1 MDAINNILYSITA
14 NIIYDIAKS
23 INDKVFIKRE
33 QKDYFDNEIKKIKVP
48 EEFLLLA
55 ETGILEK
62 IKNTPQIVDMI
73 QTYTLYQV
81 GISTNTSLN
90 FKESSPSSENDFLNE
105 LSNKIYKLYVQNESL
120 SSISQLQINKYLK
133 YITNNVKAIIF
144 NGLDQSNK
152 SELILISSRMNF
164 LYNNI
169 KQELNDFRKFLTQ
182 NNTFKFV
189 AQNNNFLQI
198 KDEYHNILK
207 SKNSEAHIYL
217 LDKFQFDR
225 FYVPPILKN
234 TNIVNL
240 SFGKK
245 IISKDLIYFKEPET
259 EYIETIKDDIVK
271 YNRFEYNIMLNNIY
285 TDDYSKD
292 HSNDWKHIFDNNNI
306 VYITGGAGYGKS
318 LFLQKLIN
326 DFSDLNIFKS
336 DEYLIIRGELKSF
349 YPNNADSPISVER
362 FLQNSMKSSTLM
374 DESKISLELIRHYLQ
389 MGRCIIL
396 FDALDEVEKTK
407 RDELHETLISFLKN
421 QNPNNKIC
429 ITSRDRGFIPE
440 NDVEVLAI
448 QPLNDK
454 QIEKYVDN
462 IISLGKFEK
471 NDKDTF
477 MKQTKKLIDKGFLN
491 SFLVLSLLVNIYK
504 SEKELPEN
512 KLELYQKCFEYIS
525 NKREKDK
532 TVNRYNWGKIAPLMK
547 DNTFM
552 ELADMCFP
560 NNTPVDKKVILE
572 KLLKIYKSKYDNE
585 VSTENA
591 IEEFIKFCS
600 DRTELFVPAS
610 EENKFKFFHRSFFE
624 YFYSQYIF
632 VRFNDEND
640 ILEKLMLFDVDSEVF
655 ELTVAMLK
663 QKSEEKYQKI
673 IELMFVKAKE
683 ELNDKYSN
691 FNVFNILILSMQVV
705 DDVIYRNDFIDLLI
719 KYKEKI
725 VKSMNKIHN
734 SDIIF
739 ELIKRDKLYCKKICN
754 SYYNEAMISVFSILL
769 NINFNNNNI
778 WRDKNIS
785 FKQIFQHA
793 LHLSEK
799 SFYTN
804 LFIENVDITGELNKL
819 DNNKIDNICRNA
831 VTIKK
836 VSNKKIKQYQSVIK
850 IYNSKCIGDFNT
862 DD

>member
-90 FKESSPSSENDFLNE
+90 FKESSPSSENEFLNE

-374 DESKISLELIRHYLQ
+374 DESKI
-389 MGRCIIL
+389 
-396 FDALDEVEKTK
+396 
-407 RDELHETLISFLKN
+407 
-421 QNPNNKIC
+421 
-429 ITSRDRGFIPE
+429 
-440 NDVEVLAI
+440 
-448 QPLNDK
+448 
-454 QIEKYVDN
+454 
-462 IISLGKFEK
+462 
-471 NDKDTF
+471 
-477 MKQTKKLIDKGFLN
+477 
-491 SFLVLSLLVNIYK
+491 
-504 SEKELPEN
+504 
-512 KLELYQKCFEYIS
+512 
-525 NKREKDK
+525 
-532 TVNRYNWGKIAPLMK
+532 
-547 DNTFM
+547 
-552 ELADMCFP
+552 
-560 NNTPVDKKVILE
+560 
-572 KLLKIYKSKYDNE
+572 
-585 VSTENA
+585 
-591 IEEFIKFCS
+591 
-600 DRTELFVPAS
+600 
-610 EENKFKFFHRSFFE
+610 
-624 YFYSQYIF
+624 
-632 VRFNDEND
+632 
-640 ILEKLMLFDVDSEVF
+640 
-655 ELTVAMLK
+655 
-663 QKSEEKYQKI
+663 
-673 IELMFVKAKE
+673 
-683 ELNDKYSN
+683 
-691 FNVFNILILSMQVV
+691 
-705 DDVIYRNDFIDLLI
+705 
-719 KYKEKI
+719 
-725 VKSMNKIHN
+725 
-734 SDIIF
+734 
-739 ELIKRDKLYCKKICN
+739 
-754 SYYNEAMISVFSILL
+754 
-769 NINFNNNNI
+769 
-778 WRDKNIS
+778 
-785 FKQIFQHA
+785 
-793 LHLSEK
+793 
-799 SFYTN
+799 
-804 LFIENVDITGELNKL
+804 
-819 DNNKIDNICRNA
+819 
-831 VTIKK
+831 
-836 VSNKKIKQYQSVIK
+836 
-850 IYNSKCIGDFNT
+850 
-862 DD
+862 